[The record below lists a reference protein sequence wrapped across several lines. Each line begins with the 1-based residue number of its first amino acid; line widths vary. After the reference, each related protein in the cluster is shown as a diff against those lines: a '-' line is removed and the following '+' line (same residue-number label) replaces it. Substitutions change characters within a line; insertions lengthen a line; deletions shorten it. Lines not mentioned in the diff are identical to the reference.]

1 MGIYIEL
8 SNFEV
13 SKNLLFLKAEVK
25 YGAPNYKK
33 MIDELKKYHEMTNE
47 KIAYL
52 LSISGPSSVA
62 EWMRNGTPHYEVG
75 EAFIELWK
83 ALTDKTNQDIP
94 RINNWSI

>member
-8 SNFEV
+8 TNFEV
-13 SKNLLFLKAEVK
+13 SKNLLFLKAGVK
-25 YGAPNYKK
+25 YGAPNYAE
-33 MIDELKKYHEMTNE
+33 MIDELKKHYEMTHE

-52 LSISGPSSVA
+52 LPMAGASGVA
-62 EWMRNGTPHYEVG
+62 DWARGVTPNYEVG

-94 RINNWSI
+94 RVKYWSV

>member
-8 SNFEV
+8 SNFEGP
-13 SKNLLFLKAEVK
+13 KNLLFLKAEVK

-33 MIDELKKYHEMTNE
+33 MIDELKKHHEMTNE

-52 LSISGPSSVA
+52 LPMAGASGVS
-62 EWMRNGTPHYEVG
+62 EWARGVTPKYEVG

-83 ALTDKTNQDIP
+83 MLTDKDDKDIP
-94 RINNWSI
+94 RNNHWSL

>member
-8 SNFEV
+8 NNFEV
-13 SKNLLFLKAEVK
+13 PKNLLFLKAEVK
-25 YGAPNYKK
+25 YGAPNYAE
-33 MIDELKKYHEMTNE
+33 MIDELKKHYEMTHE

-52 LSISGPSSVA
+52 LPMAGASGVA
-62 EWMRNGTPHYEVG
+62 DWARGVTPNYEVG

-94 RINNWSI
+94 RVKYWRV

>member
-8 SNFEV
+8 NNFEV
-13 SKNLLFLKAEVK
+13 PKNLLFLKAEVK

-33 MIDELKKYHEMTNE
+33 MIDELKKHHEMTNE

-52 LSISGPSSVA
+52 LPMAGASGVA
-62 EWMRNGTPHYEVG
+62 DWARGVTPNYEAG

-83 ALTDKTNQDIP
+83 ALTDKTDKDIP

>member
-13 SKNLLFLKAEVK
+13 PKNLLFLKAEVK

-33 MIDELKKYHEMTNE
+33 MIDELKKHHEMTNE

-52 LSISGPSSVA
+52 LPMAGASGVA
-62 EWMRNGTPHYEVG
+62 DWARGVTPNYEAG

-83 ALTDKTNQDIP
+83 ALTDKTDKDIP